1 MSEFLSADS
10 PQSFDAPERGR
21 ILVIDD
27 EADIRDSLK
36 LLLTLERYAV
46 STAAT
51 GAEGIRAA
59 ERRSPDLVLLD
70 LMLPDRSGLAVL
82 EEIRRTDKSLPVL
95 MLTAYGSV
103 ETAVKAIRLGADNF
117 LTKPWSNE
125 KLLLEIQQ
133 ALTRRRLEE
142 ENARLRGELRQR
154 YSFAN
159 IVGKSEEM
167 QRVFSLVAQVAPSR
181 STVLVSGE
189 SGTGKE
195 LIAKAIHANSPRAGK
210 PFVPV
215 NSGSIP
221 VDLLESTLF
230 GHVRG
235 AFTGAVQNRK
245 GCFEL
250 AHEGTIFLD
259 EVSTLSIDTQAK
271 LLRVIQEREFMP
283 VGSTETIRVDV
294 RIVAATNENLD
305 AAAAEGRFRE
315 DLFYRLNVIGVN
327 LPPLRERRGDIPLL
341 VDHFLTMFCRRE
353 NNDYLD
359 ESNLSTLRFSSEAM
373 RILMDHEWPGNV
385 RELENVIERAVV
397 LATGTELTP
406 EVFPESLLAAHG
418 VVVPREIRKFQPV
431 AGASLS
437 EIVEEFER
445 KLIELQLEKHGF
457 NQTETAKAFRV
468 ALSTLNQKIQRLG
481 IKAKKRREG
490 RER

>member
-1 MSEFLSADS
+1 MPEFLSPDS
-10 PQSFDAPERGR
+10 PQSLHPQGRGR

-27 EADIRDSLK
+27 EADIRDSLEM
-36 LLLTLERYAV
+36 LLTLERYTV
-46 STAAT
+46 FTAAT
-51 GAEGIRAA
+51 GSEGVQAA
-59 ERRSPDLVLLD
+59 ARRPYDLVLLD
-70 LMLPDRSGLAVL
+70 LMLPDRSGLSVL
-82 EEIRRTDKSLPVL
+82 EEIRKADKSLPVV

-103 ETAVKAIRLGADNF
+103 ETAVKAIQLGANNF

-133 ALTRRRLEE
+133 TLSRRHLEE
-142 ENARLRGELRQR
+142 ENARLRGELQQR
-154 YSFAN
+154 YSFEN
-159 IVGKSEEM
+159 IIGKSEEM
-167 QRVFSLVAQVAPSR
+167 QHIFSLVTQVAPSR
-181 STVLVSGE
+181 STVLISGE

-230 GHVRG
+230 GHVKG

-245 GCFEL
+245 GCFDL

-259 EVSTLSIDTQAK
+259 EVSTLGVDTQAK

-283 VGSTETIRVDV
+283 VGSTETTRVDV
-294 RIVAATNENLD
+294 RIIAATNEDLD
-305 AAAAEGRFRE
+305 AATAEGRFRE

-327 LPPLRERRGDIPLL
+327 LPPLRERRDDVALL

-353 NNDYLD
+353 KNDYLD
-359 ESNLSTLRFSSEAM
+359 ENNASTLRFSSDAM

-385 RELENVIERAVV
+385 RELENVVERAVV
-397 LATGTELTP
+397 LAMKTELTP

-418 VVVPREIRKFQPV
+418 VVVPREMRRFQPV

-445 KLIELQLEKHGF
+445 KLIESQLEKHGF

-481 IKAKKRREG
+481 IKLKKRREE
-490 RER
+490 REH

>member
-1 MSEFLSADS
+1 MPELSSTGSRQPFA
-10 PQSFDAPERGR
+10 APGRRR

-27 EADIRDSLK
+27 EAAIRDSLE

-51 GAEGIRAA
+51 GAEGLRAA
-59 ERRSPDLVLLD
+59 ERLPHDLALLD
-70 LMLPDRSGLAVL
+70 LMLPDRSGLEVL
-82 EEIRRTDKSLPVL
+82 ADLRKMDKSLPVL

-103 ETAVKAIRLGADNF
+103 ETAVQAIRLGADNF

-125 KLLLEIQQ
+125 KLLLEIEQ

-142 ENARLRGELRQR
+142 ENARLRGELQQR

-167 QRVFSLVAQVAPSR
+167 QHVFSLVSQVAPSR
-181 STVLVSGE
+181 STVLISGE

-195 LIAKAIHANSPRAGK
+195 LIAKAIHAHSPRAGK

-245 GCFEL
+245 GCFDL

-259 EVSTLSIDTQAK
+259 EVSTLSVDTQAK

-294 RIVAATNENLD
+294 RIIAATNEDLD

-327 LPPLRERRGDIPLL
+327 LPPLRERRDDIPLL

-353 NNDYLD
+353 KSAYLD
-359 ESNLSTLRFSSEAM
+359 ENNVSTLGFSSDAM
-373 RILMDHEWPGNV
+373 RVLMDHEWPGNV

-418 VVVPREIRKFQPV
+418 MVVPREIRKFKPV
-431 AGASLS
+431 AGVSLP
-437 EIVEEFER
+437 ETVEEFER
-445 KLIELQLEKHGF
+445 KLIESQLEKHGF

-481 IKAKKRREG
+481 IQARKRRE
-490 RER
+490 R

>member
-1 MSEFLSADS
+1 MSDLLSAAS
-10 PQSFDAPERGR
+10 RQPLDAPGRGR
-21 ILVIDD
+21 ILIVDD
-27 EADIRDSLK
+27 EADIRDSLE

-59 ERRSPDLVLLD
+59 AHSPHDLVLLD
-70 LMLPDRSGLAVL
+70 LMLPDRSGLEVL
-82 EEIRRTDKSLPVL
+82 EELRKADKSLPVL

-125 KLLLEIQQ
+125 KLLLEIEQT
-133 ALTRRRLEE
+133 LTRRRLEE
-142 ENARLRGELRQR
+142 ENARLRGELQQR
-154 YSFAN
+154 YSFEN
-159 IVGKSEEM
+159 IVGKSGEM
-167 QRVFSLVAQVAPSR
+167 RRVFALVSQVAPSR
-181 STVLVSGE
+181 STVLISGE

-230 GHVRG
+230 GHVKG

-259 EVSTLSIDTQAK
+259 EVSTLGIDTQAK

-283 VGSTETIRVDV
+283 VGSTETVRVDV
-294 RIVAATNENLD
+294 RIIAATNEDLA
-305 AAAAEGRFRE
+305 AAAAEGGFRE
-315 DLFYRLNVIGVN
+315 DLFYRLNVIGVH
-327 LPPLRERRGDIPLL
+327 LPPLRERRDDIPLL

-353 NNDYLD
+353 RNAYLD
-359 ESNLSTLRFSSEAM
+359 ENNASTLRFTSEAM

-385 RELENVIERAVV
+385 RELENAVERAVV
-397 LATGTELTP
+397 LATDAALTP
-406 EVFPESLLAAHG
+406 EVFPEPLLAAQG
-418 VVVPREIRKFQPV
+418 MVIPREVRKFQPV
-431 AGASLS
+431 AGAGLS

-445 KLIELQLEKHGF
+445 KLIESQLEKHGF

-481 IKAKKRREG
+481 IQTRKRRE
-490 RER
+490 R